1 MPEITDD
8 HGREVRERT
17 ASALHLHG
25 PGPADDADAR
35 EVRTLELQLLVPPP
49 AGLPGC
55 ETCAYWATG
64 TPALCVTCA
73 NAGSEAS
80 AAGCTLCGTEV
91 AADGTCPS
99 TVCTLPDP
107 WFSRISTVSERPE
120 QMWAAIWRYK
130 YDEEKEW
137 AGLLARLLVG
147 HLEAHRDDLGGYD
160 AITTCALYVGPQA
173 NRLWD
178 HLRLVLDEAAAL
190 APEWP
195 FAPDLIVKREP
206 TGRFL
211 GIGVEE
217 RRQIAEGELRDA
229 LSVPQPERVAGKRV
243 LVLDDVFSEGFSM
256 REMARVLRLAG
267 ADEVAGLVFARRKG
281 G

>member
-8 HGREVRERT
+8 HGGKVREQTDDGFGAHGADPYAVDGQEVR
-17 ASALHLHG
+17 A
-25 PGPADDADAR
+25 
-35 EVRTLELQLLVPPP
+35 LELQLLVPPP

-64 TPALCVTCA
+64 TPSLCLTCA
-73 NAGSEAS
+73 NAGSGAT

-91 AADGTCPS
+91 AADGTCPN

-107 WFSRISTVSERPE
+107 WFSRISTVCERPE
-120 QMWAAIWRYK
+120 QMWAAVWRYK
-130 YDEEKEW
+130 YDEQQEW

-147 HLEAHRDDLGGYD
+147 HLEAHRDDLGTYD

-178 HLRLVLDEAAAL
+178 HLRLVLDAAADL

-195 FAPDLIVKREP
+195 FAPDLIVKRAP

-229 LSVPQPERVAGKRV
+229 LSVPEPERVAGKRV